1 MLDLNDPLW
10 EKLEGGYKCSL
21 YDASIALKQLEGATT
36 LEETS
41 AIYQELW
48 DELHHQGDVG
58 LASFYAVP
66 HMIRIAREKKLVDYN
81 VLGLVAV
88 IEIQRHKDNQPL
100 PADLAPEYQLTI
112 QDLSSLATMV
122 LKEQWDLNLASAALA
137 AIALSKGQIA
147 LSNAIQNLDS
157 EDVIEEFLESY

>member
-81 VLGLVAV
+81 VLGLVTV
-88 IEIQRHKDNQPL
+88 IQIQRHKGNPPL
-100 PADLAPEYQLTI
+100 PKDITSDYQQAIENLFSLARMALEKQC
-112 QDLSSLATMV
+112 DLS
-122 LKEQWDLNLASAALA
+122 LASAALA
-137 AIALSKGQIA
+137 GIA
-147 LSNAIQNLDS
+147 
-157 EDVIEEFLESY
+157 